1 MKNQKAS
8 ITVKDLKVRK
18 DVKGGSTNKPSGGGK
33 NPDGGGK
40 NPDGSGK
47 NPDYTLNIG

>member
-18 DVKGGSTNKPSGGGK
+18 DVKGGGSNKPSGGGK
-33 NPDGGGK
+33 NPDSGGK
-40 NPDGSGK
+40 NPDSGGK
-47 NPDYTLNIG
+47 NPDTILNIG